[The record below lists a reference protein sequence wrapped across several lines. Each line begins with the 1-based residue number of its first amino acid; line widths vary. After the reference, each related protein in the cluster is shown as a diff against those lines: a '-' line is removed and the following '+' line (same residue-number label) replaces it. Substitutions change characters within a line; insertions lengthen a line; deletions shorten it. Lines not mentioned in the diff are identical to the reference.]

1 MSVLSDGIAPS
12 RCQLDVRPR
21 CFQDDDHPASAGAAV
36 KILVPDTIQL
46 DLAGLRKAD
55 AELDPV
61 GYRVAEPIPDEHVD
75 AEVLVAWSNP
85 PGPLADAARRLTK
98 LRWVQD
104 LAAGPGVTLQA
115 GFPAEVVITSGR
127 SLHDRTVAEHAL
139 ALTLAAARHL
149 HVAVRAQIGHRWA
162 PEIGGLQPHDNAQ
175 GFTTLR
181 DANVVIWGFGGIAR
195 TLAPLYTALGA
206 DVVGV
211 ARTPRTDGPYRV
223 VDDVD
228 AVLPTADVL
237 VNILPT
243 APATDRVVDAR
254 RLALLPRKAWLVNV
268 GRGSTVDED
277 ALVDAL
283 RAGELAG
290 AALDVTRTEPLPVD
304 SPLWDLPN
312 VIITPHGAGGR
323 PLGAAAL
330 VAANALALRRGE
342 PLTNVVD
349 R

>member
-1 MSVLSDGIAPS
+1 M
-12 RCQLDVRPR
+12 
-21 CFQDDDHPASAGAAV
+21 
-36 KILVPDTIQL
+36 KILVPDTIPL
-46 DLAGLRKAD
+46 DFAELRDAD

-61 GYRVAEPIPDEHVD
+61 GYRVAEPVPEEHVD

-162 PEIGGLQPHDNAQ
+162 SEIGGLQPLDNAQ

-206 DVVGV
+206 NVVGV
-211 ARTPRTDGPYRV
+211 ARTPRTDGPYPV

-243 APATDRVVDAR
+243 APATDRVRRRPQARPAPPEGLAGERGPRQHRRRGRPGRRAARRGAGRCGAGRHPHRAVAR
-254 RLALLPRKAWLVNV
+254 RLA
-268 GRGSTVDED
+268 
-277 ALVDAL
+277 ALGPAQRDHHAARR
-283 RAGELAG
+283 RA
-290 AALDVTRTEPLPVD
+290 AAR
-304 SPLWDLPN
+304 S
-312 VIITPHGAGGR
+312 GR
-323 PLGAAAL
+323 P
-330 VAANALALRRGE
+330 
-342 PLTNVVD
+342 P
-349 R
+349 